1 MRPMSELALSAL
13 SGSRVDERVVA
24 HVWYDGRVVAP
35 DVPVS
40 QWSVSSDSSRQVQTQ
55 VSLTIADPDGGLA
68 PWALSDPL
76 GVGGS
81 RVQLI
86 YTMGHAGTTV
96 DLGWFK
102 IVASDPVENWV
113 FKSAGER
120 IVRVSGG
127 ATIPVKADDLTA
139 VVVADRL
146 LAPESPGAGAT
157 VLGEV
162 RRLLKDIVPVVVADG
177 VVDKAAPSSVV
188 FERERM
194 DAVVDLLETIGATY
208 RMTGDGQLEVYPSAP
223 GASVWEVAGGEQG
236 VLVDVQRSQS
246 SSGLYNAAVS
256 EGATDDGHPLVGR
269 AFETTGP
276 LRWEGPH
283 WRVPIFHSATGLL
296 KTQAAV
302 DADAATRLRGV
313 VSNRTVTLP
322 VTCLPHPGLQV
333 GDVVTVF
340 NPNVTGA
347 DVALT
352 GVVRTIELRGSTSG
366 VSPMQMT
373 VECPYEDVQ
382 AVAAAIR
389 RVT

>member
-13 SGSRVDERVVA
+13 SGSRIDERVIA
-24 HVWYDGRVVAP
+24 HVWYAGKVVAP

-55 VSLTIADPDGGLA
+55 VSLTIADPDGRLA

-86 YTMGHAGTTV
+86 YTMGHMGTTV

-120 IVRVSGG
+120 VVRVSGG
-127 ATIPVKADDLTA
+127 ATIPVKADDLTTI
-139 VVVADRL
+139 VVADRL
-146 LAPESPGAGAT
+146 LAPQSPAAGAT

-162 RRLLKDIVPVVVADG
+162 RRLLKDVVPVKVAPGVAD
-177 VVDKAAPSSVV
+177 KSCPSSVV

-194 DAVVDLLETIGATY
+194 DAVVDLLETIGASY
-208 RMTGDGQLEVYPSAP
+208 RMTGDGQLEVYPSTP
-223 GASVWEVAGGEQG
+223 GPSVWEVAGGEQG

-256 EGATDDGHPLVGR
+256 EGATDDGRPLVGR
-269 AFETTGP
+269 AFDNSGP

-302 DADAATRLRGV
+302 DADARTRLAGV
-313 VSNRTVTLP
+313 ISNRTVTLP

-340 NPNVTGA
+340 NPTVTGA

-352 GVVRTIELRGSTSG
+352 GIVRTIELRGSTAG

-389 RVT
+389 RAA